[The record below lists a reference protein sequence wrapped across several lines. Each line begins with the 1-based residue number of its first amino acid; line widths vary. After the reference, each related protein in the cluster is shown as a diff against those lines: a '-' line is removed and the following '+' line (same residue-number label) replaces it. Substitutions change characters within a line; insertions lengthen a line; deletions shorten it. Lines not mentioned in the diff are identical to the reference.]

1 MKYGLRHI
9 GLTIGILSV
18 IVSFLFFGRQHA
30 TYDKLLTVGLVLS
43 LGCYLAILV
52 GKDTKRAKL
61 IWTAII
67 IGAVLVQQLTQPIF
81 IKGSYRIYVMQNKNE
96 LQAINEMLLQKPGNI
111 SILNDN
117 VSDTLHLLSDEEKVK
132 LRDLR
137 KKVNSYMIVKSGDHV
152 YFGLWGFL
160 DVRLGITYWPQKTKP
175 DSRYR
180 HLTGNWYH

>member
-18 IVSFLFFGRQHA
+18 IVSFLFFGRQQG

-52 GKDTKRAKL
+52 GKDTKKAKL
-61 IWTAII
+61 VWTGVVVLAVII
-67 IGAVLVQQLTQPIF
+67 QQLTAPLLADT
-81 IKGSYRIYVMQNKNE
+81 SYRIYISEHKKQLDSIN
-96 LQAINEMLLQKPGNI
+96 AILLSKPGEI
-111 SILNDN
+111 FITK
-117 VSDTLHLLSDEEKVK
+117 DTVRDKQNTLTADEKVK
-132 LRDLR
+132 LENLR
-137 KKVNSYMIVKSGDHV
+137 GKVNSYMISKTTNGV

-160 DVRLGITYWPQKTKP
+160 DVRLGITYRPDSTKP
-175 DSRYR
+175 DERFK